1 VQLTFLAALALL
13 VQSDSDTQEN
23 SLRFS
28 WAAPSATT
36 ADAASH
42 LVGSSCTRLNPQLLC
57 RLDVNL
63 KDLNPKG
70 VHKMEGYS
78 TGRSEKQTRVF

>member
-1 VQLTFLAALALL
+1 VQSTFLAALALP

-23 SLRFS
+23 SLRLS

-42 LVGSSCTRLNPQLLC
+42 LVGSSCTRLNRQLLC

-70 VHKMEGYS
+70 VHMVL
-78 TGRSEKQTRVF
+78 RALA

>member
-1 VQLTFLAALALL
+1 VQLTFLAVLALP

-23 SLRFS
+23 SLRLS

-42 LVGSSCTRLNPQLLC
+42 LVGSSCTRLNRQLLR

-70 VHKMEGYS
+70 VHMVL
-78 TGRSEKQTRVF
+78 RALA